1 MNSMKINLT
10 AIIVALIAVAGTVI
24 LSNAYKYKYKVNESI
39 TVTGSAE
46 KDFISDNIVWSGDY
60 VRKNMELKAAYVSI
74 KSDESE
80 IRKYLQGKGVK
91 EEDVIFSSVSINKDY
106 DTKYDANGR
115 ITGSVFTGY
124 SLMQTVTVDSKEIDK
139 VEKISREITELI
151 EDGIE
156 LNSRNPDYYYSKLSE
171 IKLDLLKKAAVD
183 ARQRAE
189 IIAANSG
196 GALGSIRKSNMGVFQ
211 ITGQNS
217 NEDYSYGG
225 TFNTSSKN
233 KTATITVRAEYAIQ

>member
-1 MNSMKINLT
+1 MKINLT

-60 VRKNMELKAAYVSI
+60 VRKNMELKAAYASI

-91 EEDVIFSSVSINKDY
+91 DEDVIFSSVSINKDY

-189 IIAANSG
+189 IIATNSG

-225 TFNTSSKN
+225 AFNTSSKN

>member
-1 MNSMKINLT
+1 MKINLT

-60 VRKNMELKAAYVSI
+60 VRKNMELKAAYASI

-91 EEDVIFSSVSINKDY
+91 DEDVIFSSVSINKDY
-106 DTKYDANGR
+106 DTKYDPNGR

-189 IIAANSG
+189 IIATNSG

-225 TFNTSSKN
+225 AFNTSSKN

>member
-1 MNSMKINLT
+1 MKINLT

-60 VRKNMELKAAYVSI
+60 VRKNMELKAAYASI

-189 IIAANSG
+189 IIATNSG

-225 TFNTSSKN
+225 AFNTSSKN